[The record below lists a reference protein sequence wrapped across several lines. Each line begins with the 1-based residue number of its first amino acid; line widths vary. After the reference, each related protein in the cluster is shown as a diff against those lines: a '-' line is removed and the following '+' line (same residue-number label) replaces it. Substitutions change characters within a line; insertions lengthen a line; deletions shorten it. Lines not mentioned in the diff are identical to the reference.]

1 MVFKRGIAGVA
12 AAAALALVAPVPAGA
27 LEITS
32 LASLGD
38 AADAVRVA
46 DFDGDGR
53 DDFAMAA
60 DCEVVVLLRRSFT
73 TNGMPPALN
82 RLDGFADPCGASRGL
97 LALGD
102 VTGDGAVDIING
114 AVDRPGVKLH
124 ASRGDGTFT
133 APASSP
139 TVGAPQ
145 ELVTGDLN
153 GDGRADLIVRRKTA
167 IDVALAAPGGFL
179 PPTSYGTFDESFSLA
194 VGRTDAG
201 PTLDVVVGATVG
213 GRYKLVRF
221 NGNGDGTLAAGEL
234 TETLVAGAGLLA
246 APLRGGLGRDDLVSV
261 GGGIQTMHT
270 GADGAFTS
278 GRARIDQS
286 WDSVTAADFDGDG
299 DLDVA
304 AVGHRDHAA
313 IVVHFNDGTGLFT
326 TQRRVENPLMAPLT
340 SVQAT
345 DFDSDGHKDVVA
357 MAKGTLFVLRS
368 WPEVSV
374 AHAVDAFDTV
384 PVGAQSGARTATFRN
399 TGIRPVALGQAT
411 VTERR
416 GRAVFSITSDGCSG
430 PHARGRRDLLGHAR
444 LPADRRR
451 PVRGVHQRRRT
462 VRWRDHGL
470 RRHRRRRT
478 GRGPHRQDR
487 THGHAQDRQADAQD
501 RPEPRPE
508 GHHQVQRDVHGQG
521 LAAPEG
527 QAGREGHGHGRQDA
541 HAQALEGRQADA
553 QAGQEREAHA
563 APDRDR
569 RGRQRPHDD
578 EDDHRPALSMG

>member
-102 VTGDGAVDIING
+102 VTGDGAVDIIDG

-133 APASSP
+133 APASFP
-139 TVGAPQ
+139 TAGAPQ

-167 IDVALAAPGGFL
+167 IDVALTTPGGFL

-430 PHARGRRDLLGHAR
+430 RTLAVDETCSVTLGFRPTA
-444 LPADRRR
+444 ADRFEGSINVDAPYGGATTDFVGTGVAV
-451 PVRGVHQRRRT
+451 PVAVPTDKTAPTVTPKIAKQTLKTVLSRGLKVTTKCNETCTVKASLRLKGKQVAKGTATGGKTLTLKLSKAAKQTLKRAKSAKLTLRLTATDAAGNVRTTTKTIT
-462 VRWRDHGL
+462 VRR
-470 RRHRRRRT
+470 
-478 GRGPHRQDR
+478 
-487 THGHAQDRQADAQD
+487 
-501 RPEPRPE
+501 
-508 GHHQVQRDVHGQG
+508 
-521 LAAPEG
+521 
-527 QAGREGHGHGRQDA
+527 
-541 HAQALEGRQADA
+541 
-553 QAGQEREAHA
+553 
-563 APDRDR
+563 
-569 RGRQRPHDD
+569 
-578 EDDHRPALSMG
+578 